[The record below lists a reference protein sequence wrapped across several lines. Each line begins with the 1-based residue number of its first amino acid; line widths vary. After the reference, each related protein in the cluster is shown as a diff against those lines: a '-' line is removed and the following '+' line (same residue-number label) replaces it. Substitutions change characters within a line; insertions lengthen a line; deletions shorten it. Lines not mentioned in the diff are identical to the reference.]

1 MATLSSVPKRVVG
14 MPRKFSKTHPTY
26 AEWAGQARPTAYT
39 RTIKRLHTLYPEA
52 SLSQLRRH
60 PTHRERGISVLRER
74 PSYARS
80 WTGLTPREQDLRTR
94 SLKVV
99 SYMRR
104 KGYSLTRA
112 SKELGIAPE
121 TVRRHTNA
129 VRYKGYRYRPKAYDR
144 IDRRMAINEGGRE
157 RWITVKDSR
166 HATLIGRYH
175 SAVRQFLD
183 TGDASHLKPFKG
195 KRVRDIDGNWHTLE
209 TDPAMLYEIE
219 EQREEEEFYSI
230 YEG

>member
-1 MATLSSVPKRVVG
+1 
-14 MPRKFSKTHPTY
+14 MPRPFSRTHRTY
-26 AEWAGQARPTAYT
+26 AEWAGQARPSPYKA
-39 RTIKRLHTLYPEA
+39 TIERLHTIYPE
-52 SLSQLRRH
+52 STLSQLRRH
-60 PTHRERGISVLRER
+60 PAHREHALGVLHAR
-74 PSYARS
+74 PVHARS
-80 WTGLTPREQDLRTR
+80 WSTLTPTERELRSK
-94 SLKVV
+94 SLKVI
-99 SYMRR
+99 SQMRR
-104 KGYSLTRA
+104 HGYSLTRA
-112 SKELGIAPE
+112 SRDAGISPY

-166 HATLIGRYH
+166 HASMIGRYH
-175 SAVRQFLD
+175 SAVRQFLE

-209 TDPAMLYEIE
+209 TDPDKLYEIE